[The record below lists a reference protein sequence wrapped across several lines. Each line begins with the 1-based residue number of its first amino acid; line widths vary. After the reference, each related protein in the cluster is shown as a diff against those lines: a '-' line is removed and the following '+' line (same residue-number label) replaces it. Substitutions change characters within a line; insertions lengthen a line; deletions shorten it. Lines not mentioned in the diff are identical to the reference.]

1 MKIEEAI
8 TDYIQYITIQNPKAE
23 NTIKSYQTDLFIFSE
38 YFKALDIDDCSGVT
52 SQLLSDLLSEQ
63 LKLKSKA
70 SVAHLMTVIRGLYA
84 FLSYQHN
91 LEYDPTIHAKLKITR
106 SHLPEYLNEA
116 EVVLLLNS
124 FGKTND
130 DIFHKALLELLF
142 ACGLRISELVNLTF
156 AQLNMEHQIVRILGK
171 GSKERIVPFG
181 DICKLALVEY
191 IDGVR
196 DTYLKEKT
204 SYIFINKQGKQATRQ
219 YVWRMIKLQ
228 SQKLGFTKNIT
239 CHTLRHSFATQLLDG
254 GADLRSVQELLGHSD
269 ISTTQIYT
277 HVEEKRLHDAY
288 DSFHPRANKK

>member
-8 TDYIQYITIQNPKAE
+8 TDYIQYITIQNPKSE
-23 NTIKSYQTDLFIFSE
+23 NTIKSYQQDLVIFST
-38 YFKALDIDDCSGVT
+38 YFHGLDVEDCNDVT
-52 SQLLSDLLSEQ
+52 SQLLSDLLSAQ
-63 LKLKSKA
+63 LKIKSKA
-70 SVAHLMTVIRGLYA
+70 SVAHLMTVVRGLYS

-91 LEYDPTIHAKLKITR
+91 LEYDPTIHVKLKITR
-106 SHLPEYLNEA
+106 SHLPEYLNET
-116 EVVLLLNS
+116 EIVMLLNS

-130 DIFHKALLELLF
+130 DILHKALLELLF
-142 ACGLRISELVNLTF
+142 ACGLRISELVNLSF
-156 AQLNMEHQIVRILGK
+156 SQVNMDQQIVRVVGK

-181 DICKLALVEY
+181 DICKHALIQY

-196 DTYLKEKT
+196 VTYQKEKT
-204 SYIFINKQGKQATRQ
+204 PFIFINKQGKQVTRQ

-228 SQKLGFTKNIT
+228 SRKVGFTKNIT